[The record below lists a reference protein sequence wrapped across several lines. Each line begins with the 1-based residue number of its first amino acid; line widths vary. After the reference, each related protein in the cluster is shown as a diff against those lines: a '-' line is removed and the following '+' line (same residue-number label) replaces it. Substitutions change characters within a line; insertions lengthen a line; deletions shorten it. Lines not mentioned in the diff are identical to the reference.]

1 MAAQLSLH
9 LPIVGKGVE
18 GDDGARDSGLLG
30 EQPGAMQ
37 QCPGLTARYSA
48 YLVEGREVSPRRQA
62 GKVMRVNLTGGRGR
76 AGMRWT
82 RRIQRRLRPR
92 STVTVTVSVNG
103 GAEHLD
109 DCIESLLDSRV
120 VSQILLVAGDGQAA
134 EVLRDH
140 HRPEG
145 RVRVLGGSDPS
156 ESLGE
161 AVAAAQG
168 KWLAFADA
176 GDVIPPGA
184 FERLLAA
191 AGRETDVVLGI
202 DSGSVGRPPWLA
214 QVPGDGTRLLERAE
228 DHPHVLV
235 DLVLPAKLFRRDF
248 WGRAEIS
255 VQGHHSAAPAVMRSL
270 LTANGVALTSVEAYS
285 SQSRDR
291 SLPVGRQRRY
301 DEAHAREVSGSLRQ
315 ASDILARRSE
325 VAWRPW
331 AEAALEHVLPQ
342 LYVDSVAGGPAYL
355 EALAPLARHLL
366 GGLDDDDLRRV
377 PVSARLGGWFATHKG
392 WDDVALLQ
400 GFLADHPHGLPVDR
414 VSSQQVAVTLPG
426 HLNESTPT
434 YIREI
439 CAGDRRLHAKVD
451 PPTTT
456 PEGHLELRGARLPRL
471 CRGRRSPRGDGRRRI
486 REPGGAPGG
495 GCA

>member
-1 MAAQLSLH
+1 M
-9 LPIVGKGVE
+9 
-18 GDDGARDSGLLG
+18 
-30 EQPGAMQ
+30 
-37 QCPGLTARYSA
+37 
-48 YLVEGREVSPRRQA
+48 
-62 GKVMRVNLTGGRGR
+62 
-76 AGMRWT
+76 
-82 RRIQRRLRPR
+82 
-92 STVTVTVSVNG
+92 TVSVNG

-134 EVLRDH
+134 DVLHDH
-140 HRPEG
+140 HQPEG
-145 RVRVLGGSDPS
+145 HVRVLGGSDPS

-161 AVAAAQG
+161 AVAAARG

-184 FERLLAA
+184 FERLLDA
-191 AGRETDVVLGI
+191 AGRDTEVVLGI

-214 QVPGDGTRLLERAE
+214 LLPADGTRLLERAE

-235 DLVLPAKLFRRDF
+235 DLALPAKLFRRDF

-255 VQGHHSAAPAVMRSL
+255 VQGHHIAAPAVMRSL
-270 LTANGVALTSVEAYS
+270 LTASGVALTSVEAYS

-291 SLPVGRQRRY
+291 SLPVSRQRRY
-301 DEAHAREVSGSLRQ
+301 DEAHARELSGSLRQ
-315 ASDILARRSE
+315 ASDILVRRSE
-325 VAWRPW
+325 AAWRPW

-366 GGLDDDDLRRV
+366 GGLDDDDLSRI
-377 PVSARLGGWFATHKG
+377 PVSARLGAWFATHKG

-400 GFLADHPHGLPVDR
+400 AFLADHPHGLPFDH
-414 VSSQQVAVTLPG
+414 VSTQQVAVTLPG
-426 HLNESTPT
+426 HLNESTPMS
-434 YIREI
+434 IRQI

-456 PEGHLELRGARLPRL
+456 PEGHLELRGAAFLDYAVDDARPEVTVVDASRSRVVPLVVGAPDPRL
-471 CRGRRSPRGDGRRRI
+471 NEWAGRAFEDHAAAGFVATL
-486 REPGGAPGG
+486 EPGHRLDTERSIQVELILGDSGRSWRCPSGSRDATRGTW
-495 GCA
+495 